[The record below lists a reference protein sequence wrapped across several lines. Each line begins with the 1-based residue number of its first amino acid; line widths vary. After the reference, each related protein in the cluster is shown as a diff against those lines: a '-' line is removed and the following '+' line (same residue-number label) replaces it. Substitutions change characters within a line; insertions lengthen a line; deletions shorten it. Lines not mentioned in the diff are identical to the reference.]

1 MSEMYETPSHDT
13 RGVSA
18 PEVPRARTE
27 PAQRY
32 IALFVTILV
41 LLFLLL
47 SNQWV
52 ILPALPNWY
61 DQQRFLALFVLA
73 TGLILYGCF
82 MPYRPPFWLMGLTV
96 IALALAALSSWPGW
110 ALAEA
115 AIFFGMG
122 ATAFWIK
129 TACRSAP
136 ASFKPSIT
144 ITLLVILATAI
155 CLQPLMQI
163 LLMLTSVDHE
173 FRTASLFI
181 DFSNHRFFSQAE
193 SILIPLMVLPA
204 MMLSL
209 NARIQSLGNVI
220 TVLLWMMAFAA
231 GTRAFYVAM
240 VLGALFAFLYCGRT
254 GRQWVQW
261 QAKFAM
267 LGGFCYSLVFMAIP
281 YLLDILIRTDNDR
294 LANLESAFDSSG
306 RLAMWRSAW
315 NLIIEHPWTGI
326 GPMHFATLATHQGGS
341 PGFAAHPH
349 NAVIQI
355 LVEWGLPFGLLVL
368 GGLAVAFWRLRR
380 VSIAAASTTPKSTL
394 AGVML
399 ISWTIAFIYSLLD
412 GSLVTPYTQVL
423 LAVFFG
429 WSWSLVAETHQ
440 AACNIQPLWLGAI
453 STTVVRFSCMI
464 AGAFL
469 IWLAVTP
476 YKILLPHAE
485 HYAVSYPGQ
494 PFWPRFWSQGL
505 INLPSDSRYNNALFN
520 SVNQ

>member
-1 MSEMYETPSHDT
+1 MSEMNETPSHDT

-18 PEVPRARTE
+18 PEVPRARTQ
-27 PAQRY
+27 PVQRY
-32 IALFVTILV
+32 TALFVTTLV

-73 TGLILYGCF
+73 TGLILYGCA
-82 MPYRPPFWLMGLTV
+82 MPCRPPFWLMGL
-96 IALALAALSSWPGW
+96 IATAIALAALSPWPGW

-115 AIFFGMG
+115 AVFFGMG

-129 TACRSAP
+129 TACRSVS
-136 ASFKPSIT
+136 ASFNPNIT
-144 ITLLVILATAI
+144 ISLLVILATAI
-155 CLQPLMQI
+155 CLQPLMQM
-163 LLMLTSVDHE
+163 LLMLTSLDDE

-181 DFSNHRFFSQAE
+181 GFSNHRFFSQAE

-204 MMLSL
+204 MTLSL

-220 TVLLWMMAFAA
+220 AVLLWMMAFAA

-240 VLGALFAFLYCGRT
+240 VLGALLALLYCGRT

-267 LGGFCYSLVFMAIP
+267 LGGVCYSLVFMAIP
-281 YLLDILIRTDNDR
+281 YLLDIQIRTDNDR

-315 NLIIEHPWTGI
+315 TLIIEHPWTGI

-355 LVEWGLPFGLLVL
+355 LIEWGLPFGLLVL
-368 GGLAVAFWRLRR
+368 GGLSVAFWRLRR
-380 VSIAAASTTPKSTL
+380 VSIAAASNTPKPTL

-429 WSWSLVAETHQ
+429 WSWSLLPETHQ
-440 AACNIQPLWLGAI
+440 TALNIQAPWFDTMTKTIAKI
-453 STTVVRFSCMI
+453 SCMI

-469 IWLAVTP
+469 IWLAVSP
-476 YKILLPHAE
+476 YNILLPHAE
-485 HYAVSYPGQ
+485 NYAIEYPRQG
-494 PFWPRFWSQGL
+494 FWPRFWSQGL
-505 INLPSDSRYNNALFN
+505 INLPDDPRYKNPLFN
-520 SVNQ
+520 RVNQ